1 MYLDGGHAGVCE
13 RRRIS
18 AEIHVKR
25 NRSLVHLV
33 TWGWCSLVLVHAVDI
48 RSVLGRIWSP
58 GARLGLYAVAI
69 DVIWGVVIAAAA
81 ESDLALTVL

>member
-25 NRSLVHLV
+25 NRSLGHLV

-58 GARLGLYAVAI
+58 GA
-69 DVIWGVVIAAAA
+69 GVLSAHSGDMVG
-81 ESDLALTVL
+81 